1 VTRGMEGCLNVYA
14 AAEWQGLADRIS
26 AIDPLSRDGREMRRF
41 FFTGAVSGG
50 LDKQGRMV
58 LPAPLLDSVGIERE
72 VTVAGMYDHLEVWDR
87 TKWREH
93 LREVEGRAE
102 DVAERLAN

>member
-1 VTRGMEGCLNVYA
+1 
-14 AAEWQGLADRIS
+14 
-26 AIDPLSRDGREMRRF
+26 MRRF
-41 FFTGAVSGG
+41 FFSGAVSGD

-58 LPAPLLDSVGIERE
+58 LPAGLLQSVGIDRE

-87 TKWREH
+87 AKWQEH
-93 LREVEGRAE
+93 MHEVEGRAE